1 MDEQQTRAQQ
11 LARARYK
18 EGFNCAEAVLRAF
31 REELG
36 LALDGDTLKIASGF
50 GGGLGHAG
58 CMCGAL
64 SGAVMVISLLQG
76 RTGADQ
82 SRNPVYDSAREF
94 HGVFADHFGATCC
107 RVLNPHPFETSE
119 QRRACYRITG
129 ETAELLAKFL
139 AAKDLLPAGEQ
150 PAE

>member
-1 MDEQQTRAQQ
+1 MDQEQTHAQQ

-18 EGFNCAEAVLRAF
+18 EGFNCCEAILRAF

-36 LALDGDTLKIASGF
+36 LDLDGDVMKIATGF

-64 SGAVMVISLLQG
+64 TGAAMVISLLQG
-76 RTGADQ
+76 RTRSDQ
-82 SRNPVYDSAREF
+82 NRDTAYDSTREF
-94 HGVFADHFGATCC
+94 HEIFSGHFGATCC
-107 RVLNPHPFETSE
+107 RVLNPNPFETIE

-139 AAKDLLPAGEQ
+139 VAKGLLPAGEQ
-150 PAE
+150 PV

>member
-1 MDEQQTRAQQ
+1 MDEQQTHAQQ

-36 LALDGDTLKIASGF
+36 LAIDGDAMKIATGF

-64 SGAVMVISLLQG
+64 TGAVMVISLLQG
-76 RTGADQ
+76 RTGSDQ
-82 SRNPVYDSAREF
+82 SRNDVYDSAREF
-94 HGVFADHFGATCC
+94 HEIFSGHFGATCC
-107 RVLNPHPFETSE
+107 RVLNPNPFETIE

-139 AAKDLLPAGEQ
+139 AAKGLLPAGEQ
-150 PAE
+150 PSE

>member
-18 EGFNCAEAVLRAF
+18 EGYNCAEAVLRAF

-36 LALDGDTLKIASGF
+36 LDLSGDALRIASGF

-64 SGAVMVISLLQG
+64 SGAIMVISLLQG
-76 RTGADQ
+76 RTGPEQ
-82 SRNPVYDSAREF
+82 SRDPVYGSAREF
-94 HGVFADHFGATCC
+94 HGVFTDHFGATCC
-107 RVLNPHPFETSE
+107 RVLNPHEFGTVE
-119 QRRACYRITG
+119 QKRSCYRITG
-129 ETAELLAKFL
+129 ETAEIFARFL
-139 AAKDLLPAGEQ
+139 AAKGLIPAGEQ
-150 PAE
+150 PAQ

>member
-1 MDEQQTRAQQ
+1 MDQQQTRAQQ

-36 LALDGDTLKIASGF
+36 LDFGEDIMKIASGF

-64 SGAVMVISLLQG
+64 AGAVMVIGLLQG
-76 RTGADQ
+76 RPSSGQ
-82 SRNPVYDSAREF
+82 SRAPVYGSAREF
-94 HGVFADHFGATCC
+94 HDAFSAHFGATCC
-107 RVLNPHPFETSE
+107 RVLNPNPFETIE

-139 AAKDLLPAGEQ
+139 AAKGLLPTGEQ
-150 PAE
+150 PAQ